1 MIGIFQYA
9 ILDIMFFILD
19 PRAYQVWI
27 LDC

>member
-19 PRAYQVWI
+19 PIEPIKYGF
-27 LDC
+27 